1 MFEHTYNSGLS
12 QYYAVI
18 VWAASCLYG
27 ANGEEAYAA
36 AAREYAARLLDC
48 QEQGGAGL
56 PLSGFFYRDESHRT
70 VVHFN
75 HQSRE
80 HQFMQALD
88 ALCRTQPDAPEKP
101 PWERAMARYGDYLK
115 AISSN
120 TAPYG
125 MLPAGGA

>member
-36 AAREYAARLLDC
+36 AREYAARLLDC

-56 PLSGFFYRDESHRT
+56 R
-70 VVHFN
+70 
-75 HQSRE
+75 
-80 HQFMQALD
+80 
-88 ALCRTQPDAPEKP
+88 
-101 PWERAMARYGDYLK
+101 
-115 AISSN
+115 
-120 TAPYG
+120 
-125 MLPAGGA
+125 